1 MIQPLQAQLKKLGD
15 RMDDMALRER
25 GLIFVALLVLLY
37 VVAANF
43 LFSPLQTEQATLK
56 KQLQSKHS
64 QTQKL
69 ETQLQHLLQQSAAD
83 PDKVNRAK
91 LEALQQ
97 KLGTIDASL
106 AETTAGLVSPQEMA
120 KLVEQILK
128 KNRRLKLVKV
138 ENLGPR
144 PLGAKS
150 EDDEDGQAA
159 AEQSDQS
166 VYQHGTRIQLEGRY
180 VDFVQY
186 LEALEALPWKVFWG
200 QAALQTDDYPI
211 STFTLV
217 LYTLSLR
224 EGWIGV

>member
-1 MIQPLQAQLKKLGD
+1 MMAQIKMLGD

-25 GLIFVALLVLLY
+25 GLIFVGLLVVLY
-37 VVAANF
+37 VVATNF
-43 LFSPLQTEQATLK
+43 LFTPLQTEQATLK
-56 KQLQSKHS
+56 KRLQSTHS
-64 QTQKL
+64 QTQRL
-69 ETQLQHLLQQSAAD
+69 ETQLQAILEQSASD

-91 LEALQQ
+91 LEALQE

-106 AETTAGLVSPQEMA
+106 AETTAGLVSPQEMT

-138 ENLGPR
+138 ENLPPS
-144 PLGAKS
+144 PLGAQT
-150 EDDEDGQAA
+150 EDDEEGPVA
-159 AEQSDQS
+159 AEQSDQV
-166 VYQHGTRIQLEGRY
+166 VYQHGMRIQLQGRY
-180 VDFVQY
+180 VDFVKY

-200 QAALQTDDYPI
+200 QAALATDDYPV
-211 STFTLV
+211 STLTLV

>member
-1 MIQPLQAQLKKLGD
+1 MIEALRLQVKTLTD

-25 GLIFVALLVLLY
+25 GLIFVALLVVIY
-37 VVAANF
+37 VVATSF
-43 LFSPLQTEQATLK
+43 LFTPLQTEQATLK
-56 KQLQSKHS
+56 KRLQTTQS

-69 ETQLQHLLQQSAAD
+69 ETQLQAILKQSASD

-91 LEALQQ
+91 LETLQQ

-106 AETTAGLVSPQEMA
+106 AETTAGLVSPQEMTRM
-120 KLVEQILK
+120 VEQILK
-128 KNRRLKLVKV
+128 KNRRLKLVRV
-138 ENLGPR
+138 ENLAPA
-144 PLGAKS
+144 PLGAPGNEDAEEPPTAAKS
-150 EDDEDGQAA
+150 EQA
-159 AEQSDQS
+159 
-166 VYQHGTRIQLEGRY
+166 VYKHGMRIQLEGRY
-180 VDFVQY
+180 ADFVQY

-200 QAALQTDDYPI
+200 QAALETDDYPI

>member
-1 MIQPLQAQLKKLGD
+1 MIEQLRVQIRKLTD
-15 RMDDMALRER
+15 RMDEMALRER
-25 GLIFVALLVLLY
+25 GLIFVALLVVIY
-37 VVAANF
+37 VVATSF
-43 LFSPLQTEQATLK
+43 LFTPLQTEQATLK
-56 KQLQSKHS
+56 KRLQTAQS

-69 ETQLQHLLQQSAAD
+69 ETQLQVILKQSAGD

-91 LEALQQ
+91 LEALQE

-106 AETTAGLVSPQEMA
+106 AETTAGLVSPQEMT

-138 ENLGPR
+138 ENLPPA
-144 PLGAKS
+144 PLGAQAQ
-150 EDDEDGQAA
+150 EDAEEPPTAAKGDQA
-159 AEQSDQS
+159 
-166 VYQHGTRIQLEGRY
+166 VYKHGMRIQLEGRY

-200 QAALQTDDYPI
+200 QAALETDDYPI
-211 STFTLV
+211 SKFTLV

>member
-1 MIQPLQAQLKKLGD
+1 MMEQLWAQIKKLGD

-25 GLIFVALLVLLY
+25 GLIFVALLVVLY
-37 VVAANF
+37 VVATNF
-43 LFSPLQTEQATLK
+43 LFTPLQTEQATLK
-56 KQLQSKHS
+56 KQLQSTHS

-69 ETQLQHLLQQSAAD
+69 ETQLQAILEQSASD
-83 PDKVNRAK
+83 PDKINRAK
-91 LEALQQ
+91 LEALQE

-138 ENLGPR
+138 ENLRPR
-144 PLGAKS
+144 PLGVQS
-150 EDDEDGQAA
+150 EDDEEGPAA
-159 AEQSDQS
+159 AEQSDQA
-166 VYQHGTRIQLEGRY
+166 VYQHGMRIQLEGRY
-180 VDFVQY
+180 VDFVEY

-200 QAALQTDDYPI
+200 QAALETDDYPV
-211 STFTLV
+211 STLTLV